1 MEGLTETGKPPAGRP
16 TDRFGNPIERSVGYA
31 RGEIISDDIAE
42 AARQRHAYNIL
53 RDRYSKFG
61 DAEIFNLTGLIRGFP
76 FADGDEDAL
85 RSYVHYI
92 PRSRDRLEQAAL
104 ARLGGNETH
113 DGFLAARVSSAMLAV
128 MLALL
133 RPGERVLSLVPADRS
148 HPSIIRAV
156 DIVGGEFREE
166 IGIDAY
172 ETAIGEYRPSMVV
185 ITTICP
191 SKHHLPLTDTTRA
204 IELARRIGALVILD
218 DAHMAARISLYDE
231 PPALGLGVDVALWSL
246 DKHLR
251 GPRSGFVSGNRD
263 LIKKVRARALA
274 LGLEAQL
281 GQCLAGLRAIERF
294 DPEPIRVASRL
305 AEKVLTAIQPEME
318 GKGYLAGAGLALSG
332 EDMLEIAIR
341 RSNSKDH
348 RLVPIE
354 AVAFAAITILEKHG
368 AVSIPAIGMPGAAC
382 TFRLMMY
389 PDGERLGEAG
399 LTQCWRTAI
408 DALTGVLDRPDEV
421 RTTLFG
427 KEAT

>member
-251 GPRSGFVSGNRD
+251 GSANAWPDYAQSRGLIPSRSGSP
-263 LIKKVRARALA
+263 RAW
-274 LGLEAQL
+274 Q
-281 GQCLAGLRAIERF
+281 
-294 DPEPIRVASRL
+294 
-305 AEKVLTAIQPEME
+305 
-318 GKGYLAGAGLALSG
+318 
-332 EDMLEIAIR
+332 R
-341 RSNSKDH
+341 R
-348 RLVPIE
+348 
-354 AVAFAAITILEKHG
+354 
-368 AVSIPAIGMPGAAC
+368 C
-382 TFRLMMY
+382 
-389 PDGERLGEAG
+389 
-399 LTQCWRTAI
+399 
-408 DALTGVLDRPDEV
+408 
-421 RTTLFG
+421 
-427 KEAT
+427 

>member
-1 MEGLTETGKPPAGRP
+1 MEGLTEIGKPPAGRP
-16 TDRFGNPIERSVGYA
+16 KDRFGNPIERSVGYA
-31 RGEIISDDIAE
+31 RGEIISDDVAE
-42 AARQRHAYNIL
+42 AARQRRAYDIL
-53 RDRYSKFG
+53 RDRYAKSG
-61 DAEIFNLTGLIRGFP
+61 DAGIFNLTGLIRGFP

-92 PRSRDRLEQAAL
+92 PRFRDQLEQAAL

-113 DGFLAARVSSAMLAV
+113 DGFLAARVTSAMLAV

-172 ETAIGEYRPSMVV
+172 EAAINEYRPSMVV

-191 SKHHLPLTDTTRA
+191 SKHHLPLAETARA
-204 IELARRIGALVILD
+204 IALARRTGAMVILD

-231 PPALGLGVDVALWSL
+231 PPALGLGVDIALWSL
-246 DKHLR
+246 DKHLS
-251 GPRSGFVSGNRD
+251 GPRSGFVAGNRD

-281 GQCLAGLRAIERF
+281 GQCLAGLRAIEAF
-294 DPEPIRVASRL
+294 DPEPIRAASRL

-354 AVAFAAITILEKHG
+354 AVAFAAMTILEKHG
-368 AVSIPAIGMPGAAC
+368 AVSIPAVGMPGAAC

-427 KEAT
+427 KDAT